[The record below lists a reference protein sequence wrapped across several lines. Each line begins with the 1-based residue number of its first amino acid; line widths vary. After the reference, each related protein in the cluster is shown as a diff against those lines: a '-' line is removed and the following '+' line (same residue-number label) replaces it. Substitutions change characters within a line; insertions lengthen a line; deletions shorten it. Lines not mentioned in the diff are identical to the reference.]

1 MAQTLLATRQITKR
15 YGSSVAVDGVSLT
28 LQEGQIYG
36 LVGQNGAGKTTLMRM
51 MTGQTLPSS
60 GELEL
65 FGETSPQGID
75 RMRANLGAVVE
86 TPSFFPFFTAHEN
99 LEYYRRQRGIVGR
112 GCIDDALRQV
122 ELGDTGSK
130 KFKDFSL
137 GMKQRLG
144 LALALMNRPALLLL
158 DEPIN
163 GLDPMGIAHFRHLI
177 QKLCEENG
185 VTVLISSHILSELE
199 SFATCYGFIHRGK
212 LIEQISEKLLRE
224 RCRECLEILV
234 DSTEKA
240 AVSIE
245 RELGCTNYEIL
256 PGGKMR
262 LYDYLDAPAKVTHT
276 LSSNGV
282 EISGVTNQGSNL
294 EEYFLTLIGEEG
306 GRDA

>member
-86 TPSFFPFFTAHEN
+86 TPSFFPFFTAREN

-144 LALALMNRPALLLL
+144 LALALLNRPAMLLL

-163 GLDPMGIAHFRHLI
+163 GLDPMGIAHFRTLI

-224 RCRECLEILV
+224 RCRECLELLV

-262 LYDYLDAPAKVTHT
+262 LYEYLDAPAKVTHV
-276 LSSNGV
+276 LAANGG
-282 EISGVTNQGSNL
+282 EISGVNNQGANL
-294 EEYFLTLIGEEG
+294 EEYFLSLIGEEG
-306 GRDA
+306 GQDA

>member
-86 TPSFFPFFTAHEN
+86 TPSFFPFFTAREN

-144 LALALMNRPALLLL
+144 LALALLNRPAMLLL

-163 GLDPMGIAHFRHLI
+163 GLDPMGIAHFRTLI

-199 SFATCYGFIHRGK
+199 SFATCYGFIHRGSSLNRFLK
-212 LIEQISEKLLRE
+212 SCCASAAGSAWSSSWTARKRPPFPSNESLAAQIMRFYQAAK
-224 RCRECLEILV
+224 CG
-234 DSTEKA
+234 ST
-240 AVSIE
+240 SIS
-245 RELGCTNYEIL
+245 
-256 PGGKMR
+256 MR
-262 LYDYLDAPAKVTHT
+262 RQK
-276 LSSNGV
+276 
-282 EISGVTNQGSNL
+282 
-294 EEYFLTLIGEEG
+294 
-306 GRDA
+306 

>member
-86 TPSFFPFFTAHEN
+86 TPSFFPFFTAREN

-144 LALALMNRPALLLL
+144 LALALLNRPAMLLL

-163 GLDPMGIAHFRHLI
+163 GLDPMGIAHFRTLI

-224 RCRECLEILV
+224 RCRECLELLV

-262 LYDYLDAPAKVTHT
+262 LYEYLDAPAKVTHV
-276 LSSNGV
+276 LASIGV
-282 EISGVTNQGSNL
+282 EISGVNNQGSNL
-294 EEYFLTLIGEEG
+294 EEYFLSLIGEEG
-306 GRDA
+306 GQDA

>member
-86 TPSFFPFFTAHEN
+86 TPSFFPFFTAREN

-137 GMKQRLG
+137 GRKQRLG
-144 LALALMNRPALLLL
+144 LALALLNRPAMLLL

-163 GLDPMGIAHFRHLI
+163 GLDPMGIAHFRTLI

-224 RCRECLEILV
+224 RCRECLELLV

-262 LYDYLDAPAKVTHT
+262 LYEYLDAPAKVTHV
-276 LSSNGV
+276 LASNGV
-282 EISGVTNQGSNL
+282 EISGVNNQGSNL
-294 EEYFLTLIGEEG
+294 EEYFLSLIGEEG
-306 GRDA
+306 GQDA

>member
-86 TPSFFPFFTAHEN
+86 TPSFFPFFTAREN

-144 LALALMNRPALLLL
+144 LALALLNRPAMLLL

-163 GLDPMGIAHFRHLI
+163 GLDPMGIAHFRTLI
-177 QKLCEENG
+177 QSCARRTG
-185 VTVLISSHILSELE
+185 
-199 SFATCYGFIHRGK
+199 
-212 LIEQISEKLLRE
+212 
-224 RCRECLEILV
+224 
-234 DSTEKA
+234 
-240 AVSIE
+240 
-245 RELGCTNYEIL
+245 
-256 PGGKMR
+256 
-262 LYDYLDAPAKVTHT
+262 
-276 LSSNGV
+276 
-282 EISGVTNQGSNL
+282 
-294 EEYFLTLIGEEG
+294 
-306 GRDA
+306 

>member
-86 TPSFFPFFTAHEN
+86 TPSFFPFFTAREN

-144 LALALMNRPALLLL
+144 IAAAIVESPDLILL
-158 DEPIN
+158 DEPFN
-163 GLDPMGIAHFRHLI
+163 ALDESGIKEIRDLLRELR
-177 QKLCEENG
+177 QK
-185 VTVLISSHILSELE
+185 
-199 SFATCYGFIHRGK
+199 GK
-212 LIEQISEKLLRE
+212 LIVLTCHDRQQMESLADEIIAMRE
-224 RCRECLEILV
+224 GRIVNV
-234 DSTEKA
+234 DKN
-240 AVSIE
+240 
-245 RELGCTNYEIL
+245 C
-256 PGGKMR
+256 
-262 LYDYLDAPAKVTHT
+262 H
-276 LSSNGV
+276 
-282 EISGVTNQGSNL
+282 
-294 EEYFLTLIGEEG
+294 EEV
-306 GRDA
+306 

>member
-86 TPSFFPFFTAHEN
+86 TPSFFPFFTAREN

-144 LALALMNRPALLLL
+144 LALALLNRPAM
-158 DEPIN
+158 P
-163 GLDPMGIAHFRHLI
+163 R
-177 QKLCEENG
+177 
-185 VTVLISSHILSELE
+185 T
-199 SFATCYGFIHRGK
+199 
-212 LIEQISEKLLRE
+212 
-224 RCRECLEILV
+224 
-234 DSTEKA
+234 
-240 AVSIE
+240 
-245 RELGCTNYEIL
+245 
-256 PGGKMR
+256 PGGFTRR
-262 LYDYLDAPAKVTHT
+262 LSGWRSRSTALIRWGSRIFAPSFKSCARRT
-276 LSSNGV
+276 G
-282 EISGVTNQGSNL
+282 
-294 EEYFLTLIGEEG
+294 
-306 GRDA
+306 